1 MTRFRLL
8 RPISA
13 RPMSGAVSASGG
25 LTISAGSGSAYDS
38 AAQDAYFDGLY
49 TTAFNGLTYS
59 STKYVSTTG
68 SNGNNGNSLGAA
80 YASVD
85 YAVSQIS
92 ANGLILVDDGTYNV
106 GTSGWLNSTTANAP
120 PNGTGA
126 NYTVIRAINPGAVTI
141 SQTSQSYYGSL
152 LRLTNSQRIWI
163 DGFNFSHD
171 AAHEDEAIFHLPDF
185 SRITRCMFRRRQS
198 GTYGATIY
206 LGRGSLMQDCAAY
219 GAGRYLFYTGS
230 GSGDSV
236 AGTNVFRRV
245 VGRMDWALATQPV
258 ATFAH
263 YGSDNGSWVDS
274 KETLFANCLAI
285 DGPATENQATYGFK
299 WASFYNP
306 KHQRDLRYRG
316 CIALNDGA
324 DLASFR
330 SDNIGSPTLSAY
342 DCAIWDNDNNTQSGQ
357 SPNGFHRQN
366 GTFTIDHCTGGLI
379 LGSDT
384 SGTTNLSSNNH
395 RFSDSMTNILQ
406 RVGGNGAEILYCHGT
421 FLTHWGET
429 GFDTVTTVPLW
440 PWPYESRIKAWMD
453 TQISRPA
460 SHFPSTP
467 SSSRQSFQGTA
478 LGGSSMTLTRRIW
491 ECAGTATPSFATGA
505 GVY

>member
-1 MTRFRLL
+1 MHL
-8 RPISA
+8 SA
-13 RPMSGAVSASGG
+13 IVSAIAAQQRRLVPYTPPSGG
-25 LTISAGSGSAYDS
+25 GGYDP
-38 AAQDAYFDGLY
+38 AARDAYFDGLY
-49 TTAFNGLTYS
+49 SAALAGLTYS
-59 STKYVSTTG
+59 STKYVSTSG
-68 SNGNNGNSLGAA
+68 SNANNGNSLGAA

-85 YAVSQIS
+85 YAVSQIG
-92 ANGLILVDDGTYNV
+92 ANGLILVADGTYNV

-152 LRLTNSQRIWI
+152 LRLTNSSRIWI

-171 AAHEDEAIFHLPDF
+171 AAHDDEAIFHLPDF

-198 GTYGATIY
+198 GIYGATIY

-263 YGSDNGSWVDS
+263 YGSDNGAWVDS
-274 KETLFANCLAI
+274 KETLYANCIAL

-384 SGTTNLSSNNH
+384 SGTTNLAGANH
-395 RFSDSMTNILQ
+395 RFSDSMTNIVQ
-406 RVGGNGAEILYCHGT
+406 RVGGNGAEILYCHGG
-421 FLTHWGET
+421 FLTHWGDS
-429 GFDTVTTVPLW
+429 GFDTVTSEPLW

-453 TQISRPA
+453 TQITKPA
-460 SHFPSTP
+460 SHYPASP
-467 SSSRQSFQGTA
+467 SSSRQSFQGTS
-478 LGGSSMTLTRRIW
+478 LGGQAQSLTRRIW
-491 ECAGTATPSFATGA
+491 ECAGTQMPDLAAIYG
-505 GVY
+505 

>member
-1 MTRFRLL
+1 MTLFRLQ
-8 RPISA
+8 RPIAATSIT
-13 RPMSGAVSASGG
+13 GALA
-25 LTISAGSGSAYDS
+25 TSGSLSIAGGGGAYD
-38 AAQDAYFDGLY
+38 ADAQDAYFDGLY
-49 TTAFNGLTYS
+49 DSALAALTYS

-106 GTSGWLNSTTANAP
+106 GTSGWLNSTAGNTP
-120 PNGTGA
+120 PNGTGS

-152 LRLTNSQRIWI
+152 LRLTSSQRIWI

-171 AAHEDEAIFHLPDF
+171 AAHEDEAIFHLPDV

-206 LGRGSLMQDCAAY
+206 LGVGSLMQDCAAY

-230 GSGDSV
+230 GSADSV

-274 KETLFANCLAI
+274 KETLFANCIAI

-342 DCAIWDNDNNTQSGQ
+342 NCAIWDNDNNTQSGQ

-366 GTFTIDHCTGGLI
+366 GTFTIDHCTGGQI

-384 SGTTNLSSNNH
+384 SGTTNLSSANH
-395 RFSDSMTNILQ
+395 RFSDSMTNIVQ
-406 RVGGNGAEILYCHGT
+406 RVGGNGAEILYCHGG
-421 FLTHWGET
+421 FLTHWGDS
-429 GFDTVTTVPLW
+429 GFDTVTAVPLW

-478 LGGSSMTLTRRIW
+478 LGGSAMTLTRRVW
-491 ECAGTATPSFATGA
+491 EAAGTQTPSLAAGA

>member
-1 MTRFRLL
+1 M
-8 RPISA
+8 
-13 RPMSGAVSASGG
+13 
-25 LTISAGSGSAYDS
+25 
-38 AAQDAYFDGLY
+38 
-49 TTAFNGLTYS
+49 
-59 STKYVSTTG
+59 
-68 SNGNNGNSLGAA
+68 
-80 YASVD
+80 
-85 YAVSQIS
+85 
-92 ANGLILVDDGTYNV
+92 
-106 GTSGWLNSTTANAP
+106 
-120 PNGTGA
+120 
-126 NYTVIRAINPGAVTI
+126 
-141 SQTSQSYYGSL
+141 
-152 LRLTNSQRIWI
+152 RLTSSSRIWI

-230 GSGDSV
+230 GSSDSV

-263 YGSDNGSWVDS
+263 YGSDNGAWVDS

-306 KHQRDLRYRG
+306 KHQRDMRYRG
-316 CIALNDGA
+316 CIVLNDGA

-330 SDNIGSPTLSAY
+330 SDNIGSPTLSVY
-342 DCAIWDNDNNTQSGQ
+342 DCAIWDNDNNNQAGQ
-357 SPNGFHRQN
+357 TPNGFHRQN

-384 SGTTNLSSNNH
+384 SGTVNLAGANH

-406 RVGGNGAEILYCHGT
+406 RVGGNGAEILYCHGG
-421 FLTHWGET
+421 FLTHWGDS
-429 GFDTVTTVPLW
+429 GFDTVSIEPLW

-453 TQISRPA
+453 TQITRPA

-478 LGGSSMTLTRRIW
+478 LGGSAMTLTRRVW
-491 ECAGTATPSFATGA
+491 EAAGTQMPSLAAGA

>member
-1 MTRFRLL
+1 MFS
-8 RPISA
+8 RPRRAAPRTGFKPYRRSPSFSA
-13 RPMSGAVSASGG
+13 PPSGG
-25 LTISAGSGSAYDS
+25 GGGAYDS

-49 TTAFNGLTYS
+49 TTAFAGLNYS

-68 SNGNNGNSLGAA
+68 SNGNNGNSLGSA

-92 ANGLILVDDGTYNV
+92 ANGLILVADGTYNV
-106 GTSGWLNSTTANAP
+106 GTSGWLNSTAGNTP
-120 PNGTGA
+120 PNGTGS
-126 NYTVIRAINPGAVTI
+126 NYTTIRAINPGGATI

-152 LRLTNSQRIWI
+152 IRLTSSQRIWI

-171 AAHEDEAIFHLPDF
+171 AAHEDEAIFHLPDV

-206 LGRGSLMQDCAAY
+206 LGVGSLMQDCAAY

-384 SGTTNLSSNNH
+384 SGTTNLSAANH

-429 GFDTVTTVPLW
+429 GFDTVTSVPLW

-478 LGGSSMTLTRRIW
+478 LGGSAMTLTRRVW
-491 ECAGTATPSFATGA
+491 EAAGTQMPSLAAGA

>member
-1 MTRFRLL
+1 MTLFRLL

-13 RPMSGAVSASGG
+13 RSMSGAVSASGG

-68 SNGNNGNSLGAA
+68 SNANNGNSLGSA

-85 YAVSQIS
+85 YAVSQVS
-92 ANGLILVDDGTYNV
+92 ANALILVADGSYSV
-106 GTSGWLNSTTANAP
+106 GTSGWLNQTAGNTP
-120 PNGTGA
+120 PSGTGS
-126 NYTVIRAINPGAVTI
+126 NYTVIRAINPGGATI
-141 SQTSQSYYGSL
+141 TQASQSYYGSL
-152 LRLTNSQRIWI
+152 IRLPSAQRIWI

-171 AAHEDEAIFHLPDF
+171 TQHDDEPIFLLPDF

-198 GTYGATIY
+198 GTYGATIF

-219 GAGRYLFYTGS
+219 GAGRYMFNTGS
-230 GSGDSV
+230 NSGDSV

-245 VGRMDWALATQPV
+245 VGRLDWAFCDQPV
-258 ATFAH
+258 ATYAH
-263 YGSDNGSWVDS
+263 YGSDNGAWVDS
-274 KETLFANCLAI
+274 KETLFANCFAI
-285 DGPATENQATYGFK
+285 DGPAVENQASFGFK

-306 KHQRDLRYRG
+306 KHQRDMRYRG

-357 SPNGFHRQN
+357 TPNGFHRQN

-384 SGTTNLSSNNH
+384 SGTTNLSANNH
-395 RFSDSMTNILQ
+395 RFSDSMTNITQ
-406 RVGGNGAEILYCHGT
+406 RVSGNGAEILYCHGG
-421 FLTHWGET
+421 FLTHWGDS
-429 GFDTVTTVPLW
+429 GFDTVTTDKLW
-440 PWPYESRIKAWMD
+440 PYPYESRIKAWMD
-453 TQISRPA
+453 TQITKPA
-460 SHFPSTP
+460 SHFPASPT
-467 SSSRQSFQGTA
+467 SSRQSFQGTA
-478 LGGSSMTLTRRIW
+478 LGGGAMTLTRRIW
-491 ECAGTATPSFATGA
+491 ECAGTTTPSFATGA